1 MSKRSQLH
9 PGSEK
14 NNAENNPRCFACY
27 HCRVSH
33 RRCTAA
39 IRVPSRAERYHLST
53 TGAGIRAGERLS
65 QVGGVESVGEDGSQ
79 DETNFR
85 GRAPAGTGGVYS
97 WSGNKEV
104 GEGRMTITE
113 SRPNELIRIRLDFF
127 KPFAATSI
135 AEFTFKPEGNQT
147 AVTWSMSGDKNFMAK
162 AIHLFMNMDNMIGN
176 QFEKGLVDMKAAA
189 EATTKG

>member
-1 MSKRSQLH
+1 MLRIILAALPIIIVVFLIVVALQPSEYRVARSATISAPPAAVFAQVNDFH
-9 PGSEK
+9 KWE
-14 NNAENNPRCFACY
+14 AWNPWGKMDPTMKQTF
-27 HCRVSH
+27 
-33 RRCTAA
+33 
-39 IRVPSRAERYHLST
+39 E
-53 TGAGIRAGERLS
+53 G
-65 QVGGVESVGEDGSQ
+65 
-79 DETNFR
+79 
-85 GRAPAGTGGVYS
+85 APAGTGGVYS

-147 AVTWSMSGDKNFMAK
+147 GVTWSMSGDKNFMAK

-176 QFEKGLVDMKAAA
+176 QFEKGLADMKAAA
-189 EATTKG
+189 EATAKG